1 MPGMLS
7 MPGAPMP
14 GMPGAPMPGM
24 AAPGMVTQVTTQARP
39 AVTQTTTTSF
49 ALCAVVPSWSYWGM
63 SPQEMGYPPVID
75 PMMDAT
81 RLKSAFRGLGT
92 DNKTVI
98 EIVANRSKEQLAAIA
113 AAYASRHSHSLEH
126 DLRSETSFNF
136 QKLLLGLLNHRTNLR
151 REILRY
157 ATKGAGTAER
167 YLIDVLAPASNQEVA
182 DIHRVDP
189 KAIDM
194 VLDDVTFGNFAK
206 MIRNLV
212 KAQREETM
220 MVNDNEAMQISE
232 ILYKAGEGRL
242 GTDDSTFVDIF
253 TRRSS
258 AFLQRVNFF
267 YQQKHKRHS
276 LQVAIKK
283 ETSGHYKSLLMALSK
298 PRYEF
303 YADRLYK
310 AMHGLGTD
318 DNALIYVFSVLTKA
332 ELRQVADIF
341 QRKRS
346 RSLQSMIKG
355 DTSGNYEKLLI
366 ELLRF

>member
-1 MPGMLS
+1 M
-7 MPGAPMP
+7 
-14 GMPGAPMPGM
+14 
-24 AAPGMVTQVTTQARP
+24 
-39 AVTQTTTTSF
+39 
-49 ALCAVVPSWSYWGM
+49 
-63 SPQEMGYPPVID
+63 ID
-75 PMMDAT
+75 PVMDAS

-98 EIVANRSKEQLAAIA
+98 EIIGNRSKEQLHAIA
-113 AAYASRHSHSLEH
+113 QAYHSKYGHSLEH
-126 DLRSETSFNF
+126 DLKSETSFNF
-136 QKLLLGLLNHRTNLR
+136 QNLLVGLLNHRTNLR
-151 REILRY
+151 RELLRY

-167 YLIDVLAPASNQEVA
+167 YLIDVLAPASNGEIL
-182 DIHRVDP
+182 DIYRVDP

-206 MIRNLV
+206 MIRILV
-212 KAQREETM
+212 KGQREENPII
-220 MVNDNEAMQISE
+220 NDAEAASIAD

-242 GTDDSTFVDIF
+242 GTDDSVFVDVF

-258 AFLQRVNFF
+258 AFLQRVNQF
-267 YQQKHKRHS
+267 YQQKKKKHS

-318 DNALIYVFSVLTKA
+318 DRALIYIFSLLTKA
-332 ELRQVADIF
+332 ELKQVAQIF
-341 QRKRS
+341 QRKRG
-346 RSLQSMIKG
+346 RSLESMIRG
-355 DTSGNYEKLLI
+355 DTSGNYEKLLR

>member
-1 MPGMLS
+1 
-7 MPGAPMP
+7 
-14 GMPGAPMPGM
+14 
-24 AAPGMVTQVTTQARP
+24 
-39 AVTQTTTTSF
+39 
-49 ALCAVVPSWSYWGM
+49 
-63 SPQEMGYPPVID
+63 MGYPPVID
-75 PMMDAT
+75 PMMDAS

-98 EIVANRSKEQLAAIA
+98 EIIANRSKEQLAAVA
-113 AAYASRHSHSLEH
+113 AAYATKYSHSLEH

-136 QKLLLGLLNHRTNLR
+136 AKLLLGLCNHRTNLR
-151 REILRY
+151 RELLRF

-167 YLIDVLAPASNQEVA
+167 YLIDVLAPASNHEIG

-194 VLDDVTFGNFAK
+194 VLDDVSFGNFAK

-212 KAQREETM
+212 KGQREENM
-220 MVNDNEAMQISE
+220 IVNDNEAIHIAE
-232 ILYKAGEGRL
+232 VLYKAGEGRL
-242 GTDDSTFVDIF
+242 GTDDSTFVDVF
-253 TRRSS
+253 TKRSS

-267 YQQKHKRHS
+267 YQQKHKRHT

-310 AMHGLGTD
+310 AMHGIGTD
-318 DNALIYVFSVLTKA
+318 DAALIYIFSPN
-332 ELRQVADIF
+332 Q
-341 QRKRS
+341 S
-346 RSLQSMIKG
+346 RTP
-355 DTSGNYEKLLI
+355 TSG
-366 ELLRF
+366 

>member
-1 MPGMLS
+1 
-7 MPGAPMP
+7 MP
-14 GMPGAPMPGM
+14 GMPGMTPMQPAMPGV
-24 AAPGMVTQVTTQARP
+24 VTQQTVTSAGMP
-39 AVTQTTTTSF
+39 AVMPGAITQTTTIS
-49 ALCAVVPSWSYWGM
+49 LCAQVPTWSYWGAT
-63 SPQEMGYPPVID
+63 PQEMGYPAVCDPV
-75 PMMDAT
+75 MDAS

-98 EIVANRSKEQLAAIA
+98 EIMANRSKEQLAAVA
-113 AAYASRHSHSLEH
+113 QAYAQKYGKTLEH
-126 DLRSETSFNF
+126 DLKSETSFNF
-136 QKLLLGLLNHRTNLR
+136 QKLLLGLLNYRTNLR
-151 REILRY
+151 RELLRY

-167 YLIDVLAPASNQEVA
+167 YLIDVLAPASNQEIL

-212 KAQREETM
+212 RGNREEGVP
-220 MVNDNEAMQISE
+220 VNEDEAKRVAE
-232 ILYKAGEGRL
+232 TLYRAGEGRL
-242 GTDDSTFVDIF
+242 GTDDSIFVDVF

-258 AFLQRVNFF
+258 AFLQRVGF
-267 YQQKHKRHS
+267 YYSQTHKRHT
-276 LQVAIKK
+276 LQTAIKK

-318 DNALIYVFSVLTKA
+318 DNALIYLFSLLTKA
-332 ELRQVADIF
+332 ELKQVENIFRQ
-341 QRKRS
+341 KRNKT
-346 RSLQSMIKG
+346 LQSMIRG
-355 DTSGNYEKLLI
+355 DTSGNYEKLLL